1 MNLESYL
8 NEQNIQKKDFAKR
21 IGVSNTYISLVI
33 HKKRNPSIRVARS
46 IIKETKGSVAAT
58 DLFKKKSQIR
68 LFLEET
74 IEKNI

>member
-8 NEQNIQKKDFAKR
+8 KEQNIQKKDFAKR